1 MNSIDFPS
9 SVYQSGEQDYGFW
22 PDEIL
27 PATQIQATTE
37 QEDVD
42 SYIPFPDSL
51 DFGAYNESHLMSDFG
66 DPIANWD
73 GQTMPIAH
81 DVAGMQSAQEET
93 CR

>member
-9 SVYQSGEQDYGFW
+9 SVYKPGEQDYGFW

-27 PATQIQATTE
+27 PTTQVQPTIE
-37 QEDVD
+37 QQDVD

-51 DFGAYNESHLMSDFG
+51 DFGAYDESHSMSDFR
-66 DPIANWD
+66 DPMANWD
-73 GQTMPIAH
+73 VQTMPIAH
-81 DVAGMQSAQEET
+81 DVTGIQSAQEET